1 MLPVV
6 LVQYSGSDD
15 SVLTLLKTCLLGHL
29 ISFQTFNS
37 DKQINK
43 QAVQQ
48 NLGNMSR
55 LSHLLCRVT
64 FGFYHVNTELVL
76 DACS

>member
-1 MLPVV
+1 MLPLI
-6 LVQYSGSDD
+6 LVQCSGSDD

-37 DKQINK
+37 DKEINK

-48 NLGNMSR
+48 NLGNMLR
-55 LSHLLCRVT
+55 LSHLLCRAT
-64 FGFYHVNTELVL
+64 YGFYHVTTELVL